1 MAVKTIHIV
10 PSDEA
15 WIVKEPGRPAGSA
28 DVQKSHSRS
37 DLGTKAIRDGVTA
50 VIRERSAG
58 TTKRAHRDAR
68 KGRFHRLARGGRF
81 DSNLLEEAHAS
92 KNWSYCI
99 KRVRVPPND
108 ESIIGKLPASFNRE
122 FALYRRVRVGAEV
135 CALEN
140 AASPGHPGKFL
151 LQFGA

>member
-68 KGRFHRLARGGRF
+68 KGRFHRLARGGA
-81 DSNLLEEAHAS
+81 LTQTCL
-92 KNWSYCI
+92 
-99 KRVRVPPND
+99 KRRMLRR
-108 ESIIGKLPASFNRE
+108 IGAIVSRGYE
-122 FALYRRVRVGAEV
+122 YRRTMN
-135 CALEN
+135 L
-140 AASPGHPGKFL
+140 
-151 LQFGA
+151 